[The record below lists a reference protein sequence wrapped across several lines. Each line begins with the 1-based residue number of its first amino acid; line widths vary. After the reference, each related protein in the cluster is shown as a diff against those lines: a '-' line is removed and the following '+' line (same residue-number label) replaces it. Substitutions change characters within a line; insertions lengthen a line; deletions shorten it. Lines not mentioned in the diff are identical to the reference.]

1 MVEQSE
7 ENQEE
12 QSQGMEEL
20 QVVGH
25 AVAAQKY
32 AAISQTHSALNF
44 HVNVLQQELL
54 ESRMAQDLTAAAAV
68 KAEEDRRRIHD
79 GGHEQISESR
89 KEGAGT
95 LVKAAVDNEE
105 VMCMPSLFRDR

>member
-25 AVAAQKY
+25 AVAAQNY
-32 AAISQTHSALNF
+32 AAISQTQSALKF
-44 HVNVLQQELL
+44 HVNPLQQELL
-54 ESRMAQDLTAAAAV
+54 ESRMAQDSIAAAAV
-68 KAEEDRRRIHD
+68 KVEEDRGRIH

-89 KEGAGT
+89 KEEGST
-95 LVKAAVDNEE
+95 LVNAAIDNEE
-105 VMCMPSLFRDR
+105 VMRTPSLFRD